1 MKVSIICISAD
12 PKVWYYKEAI
22 AVRVRDTALGKY
34 STEVAEFKSP
44 AHVPYT

>member
-22 AVRVRDTALGKY
+22 AVRVMEYGLSNSLLRLARFD
-34 STEVAEFKSP
+34 SS
-44 AHVPYT
+44 AHSPYT